1 MKTVTSEA
9 IPTPN
14 PFPIKHLALILDG
27 NGRWAL
33 SRGLPTIEGH
43 RQGAEA
49 LRNILRDVWDA
60 GIQYLTVYAF
70 STENWKR
77 SKLEISG
84 IMQIL
89 RYNLKKHLNE
99 FIENNIQIRIL
110 GDLLKFPKDLVPL
123 IENAVEKTKKNT
135 GLTLAIALNYGG
147 RAEITRAAK
156 RIAEK
161 VVSQEMSLEEIDE
174 ALFAHHLYTAGLPDP
189 DLLIRTGGDIR
200 ISNYLLWQMAYTE
213 FLFTETLWPDFSK
226 TDLIESLEEFKKRQR
241 RFGGDQ
247 RDVQKTTKNKI
258 KE

>member
-1 MKTVTSEA
+1 M
-9 IPTPN
+9 IPDILPASRED
-14 PFPIKHLALILDG
+14 FSIKHLALVLDG

-33 SRGLPTIEGH
+33 SRGVSIVEGH

-49 LRNILRDVWDA
+49 LRNILRNVWDE

-89 RYNLKKHLNE
+89 RYNLKKNLNE

-110 GDLLKFPKDLVPL
+110 GDLGKFSKDLISL
-123 IENAVEKTKKNT
+123 MEDAVEKTKKNT
-135 GLTLAIALNYGG
+135 GLTLSFALNYGG
-147 RAEITRAAK
+147 RSEITRAASH
-156 RIAEK
+156 IAQK
-161 VVSQEMSLEEIDE
+161 LASQEITIDE
-174 ALFAHHLYTAGLPDP
+174 INEDLFSGHLYTAGLPDP

-200 ISNYLLWQMAYTE
+200 ISNFLLWQMAYTE
-213 FLFTETLWPDFSK
+213 FLFMDTLWPDFSK
-226 TDLIESLEEFKKRQR
+226 KELTESLNEYKKRQR

-247 RDVQKTTKNKI
+247 RTVLKKQQK
-258 KE
+258 

>member
-1 MKTVTSEA
+1 MSPEILSKPLEDSS
-9 IPTPN
+9 
-14 PFPIKHLALILDG
+14 IKHLALILDG

-33 SRGLPTIEGH
+33 SRGLSVVEGH

-49 LRNILRDVWDA
+49 LRNILRDVWNE

-99 FIENNIQIRIL
+99 FLENNIQIRIL
-110 GDLLKFPKDLVPL
+110 GDLGKFPKDLISL
-123 IENAVEKTKKNT
+123 MENAVEKTKKNT
-135 GLTLAIALNYGG
+135 GLVLSFALNYGG
-147 RAEITRAAK
+147 RAEITRAVYHIAK
-156 RIAEK
+156 KLAGKEIT
-161 VVSQEMSLEEIDE
+161 LEEINED
-174 ALFAHHLYTAGLPDP
+174 LVSDHLYTAGLPDP

-213 FLFTETLWPDFSK
+213 FLFTDILWPDFSK
-226 TDLIESLEEFKKRQR
+226 KELLEGLNEFKKRQR

-247 RDVQKTTKNKI
+247 RKVLKSAKNKI
-258 KE
+258 KK

>member
-135 GLTLAIALNYGG
+135 GLTLQMCVNYGG
-147 RAEITRAAK
+147 RLELVDAIRD
-156 RIAEK
+156 IADG
-161 VVSQEMSLEEIDE
+161 VANGTINP
-174 ALFAHHLYTAGLPDP
+174 A
-189 DLLIRTGGDIR
+189 R
-200 ISNYLLWQMAYTE
+200 ISE
-213 FLFTETLWPDFSK
+213 
-226 TDLIESLEEFKKRQR
+226 
-241 RFGGDQ
+241 
-247 RDVQKTTKNKI
+247 
-258 KE
+258 